1 MIFFSFQVALACK
14 YRIAVNDRKTVLALP
29 EVMLGLLPGAGG
41 TQRLPKLSGVPTA
54 LDLALTGKNV
64 PAKKAKSLGIVDQ
77 LIEPL
82 GPGLGTPQQR

>member
-1 MIFFSFQVALACK
+1 M
-14 YRIAVNDRKTVLALP
+14 ALP

-64 PAKKAKSLGIVDQ
+64 PAKKAKSLGMVDQ